1 MVILATHYGEY
12 TGVEA
17 RGEDLDHG
25 EEDLWS
31 GGAEGHEGEV
41 GDCAV
46 PHGHEDPLLLA
57 VDRHLGTG
65 VGGGVGGEWWGG
77 EGGMGWAQVAAEAG
91 RRGRRA
97 EVRRRGGVQWGW
109 RQGGVAVVAVREG
122 GGRRKGRERSPW
134 SPSPHW

>member
-1 MVILATHYGEY
+1 MGVRQRVGGRGGDVRGGGAPPRRSGTVATATMVILAIHYGEY

-17 RGEDLDHG
+17 RGEDLDDG

-57 VDRHLGTG
+57 VDRHLGVGAG
-65 VGGGVGGEWWGG
+65 VGGGRWGG
-77 EGGMGWAQVAAEAG
+77 EGG
-91 RRGRRA
+91 
-97 EVRRRGGVQWGW
+97 
-109 RQGGVAVVAVREG
+109 
-122 GGRRKGRERSPW
+122 
-134 SPSPHW
+134 